1 MAIAVVFVA
10 TATLPSATEAC
21 GDETSMTACELIE
34 MSLEMKRPSRE
45 RARVVMESVKK
56 TGCTLPQR
64 SKDRRAVM
72 QGHSEYD

>member
-10 TATLPSATEAC
+10 TVTLPSATKAC

-45 RARVVMESVKK
+45 RARVVIASVKK
-56 TGCTLPQR
+56 TGCALPQR
-64 SKDRRAVM
+64 SKDRRAIG
-72 QGHSEYD
+72 QGDSEYD